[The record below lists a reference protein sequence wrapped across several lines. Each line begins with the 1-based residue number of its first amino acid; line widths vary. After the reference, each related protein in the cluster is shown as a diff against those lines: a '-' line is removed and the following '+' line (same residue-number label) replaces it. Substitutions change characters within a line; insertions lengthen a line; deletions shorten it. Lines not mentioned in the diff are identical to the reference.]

1 LQKANNMA
9 TSISEDPKKK
19 GGTPPDPHKPSA
31 LETKYGPFIRGRE
44 SDVNILSKVPNF
56 SDDKQTTYRDRFAKA
71 AQQYGFRPE
80 LLFASAAEEGF
91 RDLVNKGTW
100 SGRTDYPVAG
110 FESLGLDNF
119 SSDYPQLVAQGLL
132 PADFKNQ
139 FTTFSTKNE
148 KDQSVQSADFKNIDS
163 AIMAKAAEM
172 ASRRTTV
179 DEEAKKQGITLT
191 PEARDFFTLV
201 AYNAT
206 AKTVPQMMSDYNK
219 AGYLQDNA
227 FLKARPT
234 VGKNGV
240 RLNEKSYADVYDHIQ
255 RRMVPAE
262 AWKSYFSDA
271 GTAAQPAKAATLP
284 DQFKA
289 TVNGKEVDVMKEKSG
304 RYTYVDENGEIQP
317 YKK

>member
-1 LQKANNMA
+1 MA

-139 FTTFSTKNE
+139 FTT
-148 KDQSVQSADFKNIDS
+148 
-163 AIMAKAAEM
+163 
-172 ASRRTTV
+172 
-179 DEEAKKQGITLT
+179 LT